1 MLKICRAHKC
11 VGVASLSCLRNRFH
25 HSSHNSSRFTRDF
38 TARRSCTTRVYTAP
52 LAVWLHSQTRAVNAT
67 LHRRIH
73 ERRVVSPSYWSTSC
87 CACLT
92 WGCDGGSVAWNMR
105 RASRAN
111 CRARCKSPNLR
122 QLIQKFKHEMPMCG
136 WLSGS
141 TRRRNSSVFS
151 PITRASWCRPRAEY
165 VAARLLIAAP
175 RAESIILNPNQSI
188 SISRRTYQRMVIRQ
202 HAPLKLKRLLS
213 HHKSILVTP
222 KS

>member
-1 MLKICRAHKC
+1 M
-11 VGVASLSCLRNRFH
+11 
-25 HSSHNSSRFTRDF
+25 
-38 TARRSCTTRVYTAP
+38 
-52 LAVWLHSQTRAVNAT
+52 
-67 LHRRIH
+67 
-73 ERRVVSPSYWSTSC
+73 VSPSYWSTSC

-151 PITRASWCRPRAEY
+151 IITRASWCRPRAEY
-165 VAARLLIAAP
+165 VLARLPIASP
-175 RAESIILNPNQSI
+175 RAESVKVNLNQST
-188 SISRRTYQRMVIRQ
+188 SKTRRTYFRMVLRQ
-202 HAPLKLKRLLS
+202 HAPLKLKRLLL
-213 HHKSILVTP
+213 HHKSILVPP
-222 KS
+222 KGRVRVGEIAHCLAYSRERQS